1 MLIRINQDYQIASDS
16 LCYKVM
22 KWRGCVVGG
31 EVGKV
36 VIKSDPK

>member
-22 KWRGCVVGG
+22 KWRGAWWMW
-31 EVGKV
+31 
-36 VIKSDPK
+36 